1 MPKGLP
7 HREQVAAY
15 LRVDDALGEL
25 RDAVEEG
32 DLQAASRRL
41 DDLQRAHERHAPDLS
56 VAEAGERLGVTPPT
70 IKSWGKKGLLEVLG
84 TSPKTVSARSVVEL
98 DGKLDR
104 LRDTASNKRQ
114 WAALL
119 EGARDQEELDLPGA
133 REGLK
138 EALSARPQRTRSGKP
153 ARRSRARA

>member
-7 HREQVAAY
+7 HKEHVAAY

-32 DLQAASRRL
+32 NLQAASRRL
-41 DDLQRAHERHAPDLS
+41 DDLQRAHERHAPELS
-56 VAEAGERLGVTPPT
+56 VAEAAERLGVTSPT

-98 DGKLDR
+98 EGKLDR
-104 LRDTASNKRQ
+104 LRETASDKRQ

-119 EGARDQEELDLPGA
+119 QGARDQEELDLPGA
-133 REGLK
+133 RGGLK
-138 EALSARPQRTRSGKP
+138 EALSARPP
-153 ARRSRARA
+153 RRRGAKRPRARA

>member
-7 HREQVAAY
+7 HKEHVAAY

-32 DLQAASRRL
+32 DLQAASRRM
-41 DDLQRAHERHAPDLS
+41 DELQLAHERDAPDLS
-56 VAEAGERLGVTPPT
+56 VAEASERLGVTSPT
-70 IKSWGKKGLLEVLG
+70 IKSWGKKGLLEVLD
-84 TSPKTVSARSVVEL
+84 TSPKTVSARSIVEL
-98 DGKLDR
+98 EDKLDR
-104 LRDTASNKRQ
+104 LRETAIDKRQ

-119 EGARDQEELDLPGA
+119 QGARDQEELELPGA

-138 EALSARPQRTRSGKP
+138 EALSARPP
-153 ARRSRARA
+153 RRRASKRARA